1 MIPLNSILSSEA
13 EALNLMLKMVLIM
26 ESGTGVNIQWD
37 NVIKK
42 EARGIDDYSLGEVR
56 QVTLEDV
63 ITHKGILN
71 TKWFQIPKHLAQEFD
86 GNQLVLKVTEKEAK
100 DLYIKHESPL
110 ENDQEDSENTVSL
123 VEERLEPKTKQIM
136 EEATIVKEPI
146 KETKQMDVSLT
157 HQEMVLER
165 RPLSE
170 PQLTGDKPVDS
181 RTEIKIPL
189 KREEIESTKQ
199 SYVKEEVIVTKKP
212 VTETK
217 TIIEELTS
225 EKLAEDEP

>member
-1 MIPLNSILSSEA
+1 MASSDSGNIPWN
-13 EALNLMLKMVLIM
+13 
-26 ESGTGVNIQWD
+26 D
-37 NVIKK
+37 VIKK

-56 QVTLEDV
+56 QVTSEYV
-63 ITHKGILN
+63 ITHKGIVN

-100 DLYIKHESPL
+100 DLYIKDESPM
-110 ENDQEDSENTVSL
+110 EDDQEDSETTVSL
-123 VEERLEPKTKQIM
+123 VEERLEPRTKQIM

-146 KETKQMDVSLT
+146 KETKHMDVSLT
-157 HQEMVLER
+157 HEELVLER

-170 PQLTGDKPVDS
+170 PQMTDEEPVES

-189 KREEIESTKQ
+189 KREEIETTKQ

-212 VTETK
+212 ITETR
-217 TIIEELTS
+217 TITEEVTS
-225 EKLAEDEP
+225 EKLIED

>member
-1 MIPLNSILSSEA
+1 
-13 EALNLMLKMVLIM
+13 M
-26 ESGTGVNIQWD
+26 ETSDNVNIPWD
-37 NVIKK
+37 EVIKK
-42 EARGIDDYSLGEVR
+42 EARGIDDYNLGEVR
-56 QVTLEDV
+56 QVTTEYV
-63 ITHKGILN
+63 ITHKGIVN

-110 ENDQEDSENTVSL
+110 EEDRGDSETTVSL
-123 VEERLEPKTKQIM
+123 VEERFEPRIKQIM

-146 KETKQMDVSLT
+146 KETKHMDVSLT
-157 HQEMVLER
+157 HEELVLER

-170 PQLTGDKPVDS
+170 PQLTDEEPVEL

-189 KREEIESTKQ
+189 KREEIETTKQ

-217 TIIEELTS
+217 TITEELTS
-225 EKLAEDEP
+225 EKLTEDQYT

>member
-1 MIPLNSILSSEA
+1 
-13 EALNLMLKMVLIM
+13 M
-26 ESGTGVNIQWD
+26 ESGDNGNIPWD
-37 NVIKK
+37 EVIKK

-56 QVTLEDV
+56 QVTSEYV
-63 ITHKGILN
+63 ITHKGIVN
-71 TKWFQIPKHLAQEFD
+71 TNWFQIPKHLAQEFD

-110 ENDQEDSENTVSL
+110 EEDQDSETTVSL
-123 VEERLEPKTKQIM
+123 VEERLEPRTKQIM

-146 KETKQMDVSLT
+146 KETKHMDVSLT
-157 HQEMVLER
+157 HEELVLER

-170 PQLTGDKPVDS
+170 PQMTDEEPVES

-189 KREEIESTKQ
+189 KREEIETTKQ
-199 SYVKEEVIVTKKP
+199 SYVKEEVIVTRKP

-217 TIIEELTS
+217 TITEELTS
-225 EKLAEDEP
+225 EKLTED

>member
-1 MIPLNSILSSEA
+1 
-13 EALNLMLKMVLIM
+13 M
-26 ESGTGVNIQWD
+26 ESCDSESIPWD
-37 NVIKK
+37 EVIKK
-42 EARGIDDYSLGEVR
+42 EARSIDDYSLGEVR
-56 QVTLEDV
+56 QVTSEYV
-63 ITHKGILN
+63 ITHKGIVN

-86 GNQLVLKVTEKEAK
+86 GIQLIFKVTEKEAK

-110 ENDQEDSENTVSL
+110 DDNEQGSDTTVSL
-123 VEERLEPKTKQIM
+123 IEERLEPRTKLMM

-146 KETKQMDVSLT
+146 KETKHVDVNLT
-157 HQEMVLER
+157 HEELVLER

-170 PQLTGDKPVDS
+170 PQMTDDDHVES

-189 KREEIESTKQ
+189 KREEIETTKQ

-217 TIIEELTS
+217 TITEEIRS
-225 EKLAEDEP
+225 EKLTED